1 VQQDLPHHLPSP
13 GTMSI
18 PRCGARIILSG
29 YQAGASAA
37 CSARARETI
46 VSERMGR
53 RRRRFLSSSSTSG
66 PHARIH
72 TLVPKER
79 FALNLFDRLWDRYR
93 ERVEHVRVY
102 EAMVNEKVRS
112 FPPFHE
118 PSNCTYSSRQS
129 RGRCS
134 PSPQGSLKPVR
145 LILGACACEQPSSAR
160 DTTACAEASQ
170 TESGGRAEGDILQ

>member
-1 VQQDLPHHLPSP
+1 
-13 GTMSI
+13 MSI

-46 VSERMGR
+46 VSERVG
-53 RRRRFLSSSSTSG
+53 RRRFLSSSSTSG

-102 EAMVNEKVRS
+102 EEMVNEKVRS

-134 PSPQGSLKPVR
+134 PSTQGSLKTFR